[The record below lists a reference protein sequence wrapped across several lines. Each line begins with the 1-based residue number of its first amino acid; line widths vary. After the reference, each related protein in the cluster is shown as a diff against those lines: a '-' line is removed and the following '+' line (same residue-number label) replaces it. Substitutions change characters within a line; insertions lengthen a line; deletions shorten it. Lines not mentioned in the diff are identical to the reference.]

1 MIIVKN
7 MLLKWLDDPENPMV
21 ERVLYVNSSS
31 DEIVVIDVDDHKAL
45 PELRSLE
52 VVNQGIE
59 ACVLIPL
66 KASARAPRVFSESEL
81 ETDRYKIYKE
91 KRDKAYSV
99 IAPLVEGGNAI
110 RMFNRRERA
119 HLIAERAAAIG
130 MSAATIYCYMRRWW
144 QWGQS
149 LNTLLPH
156 YLNAGRRLDGKPKKI
171 GKYKR
176 GRPSLITLNDEQ
188 KRPTGVNVD
197 TKWLEIIKAGG
208 EKFYEHRKQPSFS
221 KAYRKI
227 LRFFCPKATIQ
238 VGSKEIIIL
247 PDPNKNEVFTLEQF
261 KYHYL
266 QHQSKHPEQAVT
278 KRKGERDF
286 NLNYRAL
293 VGNAKTQYSHPGALY
308 QIDATIADVYLVSS
322 FNSTDII
329 GRPVIYAIIDSFSR
343 MIVGLCVRLEGEGW
357 LGVKLALENVVAEKI
372 AFCERYGIS
381 ITNELWPACYM
392 PEEITGDRGPLKSKH
407 ADNIPKALNVTV
419 SNCGPG
425 RADWKGII
433 EQLFRLMNIRVIHD
447 LPGAVDPNYK
457 RGDIDYRLTSA
468 LTIHD
473 ITELMISTAI
483 HHNTK
488 NRMNWYP
495 MDKDM
500 IADGVEPFPVELYW
514 WGVKNRAGSL
524 NDTDFE
530 TVRVNLLPEREASVT
545 EFGIQAGAHD
555 QFYTCDLFEKSWRF
569 LARNK
574 GRWTIRVAFDPRMT
588 DTIYYRPGNGSPSIT
603 CYLKDPDSPYKGKD
617 WQEVNELIK
626 QRKLA
631 ESHYRPIRAQADS
644 ELDADAE
651 RVAERG
657 RKRKLNNSA
666 NSPKLSKQAKLSN
679 IAGNRQ
685 MERKSM
691 QKAEAQQLR
700 SNAGV
705 SNSNGI
711 APTDDAAEENYVPIP
726 QPSNVRDIRRMK
738 MKDEENDK

>member
-1 MIIVKN
+1 MTIVKN
-7 MLLKWLDDPENPMV
+7 MLLKWLDDPESPTV
-21 ERVLYVNSSS
+21 ERVLYVDASS
-31 DEIVVIDVDDHKAL
+31 DEIVVIDVDDHKAV
-45 PELRSLE
+45 PTLRSLG
-52 VVNQGIE
+52 VIKQAIDADILV
-59 ACVLIPL
+59 PL
-66 KASARAPRVFSESEL
+66 KAGERAPRVFSESEL
-81 ETDRYKIYKE
+81 ETERYKTYKE

-99 IAPLVEGGNAI
+99 INPLVEGGNAI

-119 HLIAERAAAIG
+119 HLIAERAATSG
-130 MSAATIYCYMRRWW
+130 MSEATIYHYMRRWW
-144 QWGQS
+144 QWGQT
-149 LNTLLPH
+149 LNSLLPH

-171 GKYKR
+171 GKHKR

-197 TKWLEIIKAGG
+197 AKWLEIIKAGG

-221 KAYRKI
+221 KAYRKT
-227 LRFFCPKATIQ
+227 LRFFCPKAIIQ
-238 VGSKEIIIL
+238 VGGKEITIL

-286 NLNYRAL
+286 KLNYRAL
-293 VGNAKTQYSHPGALY
+293 EGNAKTQYSHPGALY

-343 MIVGLCVRLEGEGW
+343 MIVGLSVRLEGEGW
-357 LGVKLALENVVAEKI
+357 LGVKLALENVVADKVL
-372 AFCERYGIS
+372 FCERYGFS
-381 ITNELWPACYM
+381 ITSEIWPVCYM

-407 ADNIPKALNVTV
+407 ADNIPKALNVSV

-447 LPGAVDPNYK
+447 LPGAVDPNFK
-457 RGDIDYRLTSA
+457 RGDIDYRLASA
-468 LTIHD
+468 LTIYD
-473 ITELMISTAI
+473 ITELMISAAI

-500 IADGVEPFPVELYW
+500 IADGVEPFPLELYW
-514 WGVKNRAGSL
+514 WGVKNRSGSL
-524 NDTDFE
+524 NDTDSE

-545 EFGIQAGAHD
+545 EWGIQTGAHD

-574 GRWTIRVAFDPRMT
+574 GRWTIRVAYDPRMA
-588 DTIYYRPGNGSPSIT
+588 DIIYYRPGNGNPSIP
-603 CYLKDPDSPYKGKD
+603 CYLKDPDSPYKGHD
-617 WQEVNELIK
+617 WQEINELIK

-631 ESHYRPIRAQADS
+631 EAHYRPIRVQADS
-644 ELDADAE
+644 DLDTDVE
-651 RVAERG
+651 RVSARAK
-657 RKRKLNNSA
+657 KRKLNDLA
-666 NSPKLSKQAKLSN
+666 NSPKLSKQAKVSN
-679 IAGNRQ
+679 ITGNRQ
-685 MERKSM
+685 AERKSM
-691 QKAEAQQLR
+691 QNVEAQQLR
-700 SNAGV
+700 SDAGLANL
-705 SNSNGI
+705 NSI
-711 APTDDAAEENYVPIP
+711 TPTDNTEEKYVPIP
-726 QPSNVRDIRRMK
+726 QPSNVRHIRRRK
-738 MKDEENDK
+738 MRNEEND